1 MQLIVDPKQVVEIID
16 DFSLVL
22 GFKDQLDIGFQLFER
37 GGSID
42 VGLIGKSQKISRNKT
57 DDPLLKL
64 IVNAV
69 SPHEF
74 RYGLGR

>member
-69 SPHEF
+69 SLHEF
-74 RYGLGR
+74 R